1 MLSNSRALT
10 RSLIGTSAATL
21 DVLQARLATLRY
33 FCHITAG
40 SLSISAMA
48 KDEGNIPTVR
58 RTASSAHTS
67 VPFPN
72 FIRRV
77 AIFLACL
84 LVAVSLE
91 VVLRISRAN
100 NGLGDVNNDDYLH
113 YLWTVVP
120 SLVMVAIGLVF
131 GSIDFNTR
139 TLAPFRQLRRL
150 KVSNFDEFMTIDFQN
165 SLTTTIVVNSI
176 RTKHFAV
183 LVTSVAAF
191 LTSFLT
197 IVSSGLWSPLEVP
210 QKVGTNVTRE
220 NTFHK

>member
-1 MLSNSRALT
+1 
-10 RSLIGTSAATL
+10 
-21 DVLQARLATLRY
+21 
-33 FCHITAG
+33 
-40 SLSISAMA
+40 
-48 KDEGNIPTVR
+48 
-58 RTASSAHTS
+58 
-67 VPFPN
+67 
-72 FIRRV
+72 
-77 AIFLACL
+77 
-84 LVAVSLE
+84 
-91 VVLRISRAN
+91 
-100 NGLGDVNNDDYLH
+100 VNNDDYLH

-150 KVSNFDEFMTIDFQN
+150 KGSNFDEFMTIDFQN

-220 NTFHK
+220 NTFPK